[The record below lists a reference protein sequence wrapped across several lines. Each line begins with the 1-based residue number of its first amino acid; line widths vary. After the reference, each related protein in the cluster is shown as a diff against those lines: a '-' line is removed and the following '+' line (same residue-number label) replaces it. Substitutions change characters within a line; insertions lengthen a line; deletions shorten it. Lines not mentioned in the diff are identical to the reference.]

1 MNTFTKSERL
11 CSKQL
16 FEDLTGSD
24 FAFVK
29 YPFRV
34 VAKRSAVLGEYPA
47 RIAVSVGKKR
57 FKRAVK
63 RNRVKRQTREAYRL
77 SKEPFYHALPPGETW
92 DILFIYLDRQL
103 PEYTR
108 IEKSV
113 RASLHK
119 ILQHAAGGQA
129 S

>member
-11 CSKQL
+11 CSKRL
-16 FEDLTGSD
+16 FEALAGSD

-47 RIAVSVGKKR
+47 RVAVSVGKKR
-57 FKRAVK
+57 FKQAVK

-77 SKEPFYHALPPGETW
+77 NKAPFYDALPLGQTW
-92 DILFIYLDRQL
+92 DVLFIYLDRQL
-103 PEYTR
+103 PEYSR

-119 ILQHAAGGQA
+119 ILQHAAGEQI